1 MASKTGGLK
10 VTNDNGPE
18 IEVPHE
24 AASSGFFFAV
34 ADPPSEGGEGRCRA
48 GRNGQMH
55 RSGCR
60 GTGPGIQ
67 GKVRRDNVGKGPFP
81 AGTGDN
87 LQRPA
92 DRGTTEV
99 GGRDWVWRMSQY
111 ELRRMGNAVRGDA
124 RHLHRG
130 GNADAVQRGSGHV
143 AVPGWVQTLSWET
156 CTPRSRNE
164 PIGKAVEG
172 GAYMRQHLSLPSTVK
187 ADRGKPR
194 SEPDSGNPTVR
205 DRRGARGNVTHAE
218 L

>member
-1 MASKTGGLK
+1 MASKSGGLK
-10 VTNDNGPE
+10 ITNDNDPE
-18 IEVPHE
+18 MLVRTKLLQ
-24 AASSGFFFAV
+24 
-34 ADPPSEGGEGRCRA
+34 ADFRSCRPTQEGGEGRCRA
-48 GRNGQMH
+48 GRNGRMH

-67 GKVRRDNVGKGPFP
+67 GKVRRDNVGKGPLP

-87 LQRPA
+87 LQRPTG
-92 DRGTTEV
+92 RGTTEV

-130 GNADAVQRGSGHV
+130 GNTDVVQRGSGHV
-143 AVPGWVQTLSWET
+143 AVPGWVQTLSWVT
-156 CTPRSRNE
+156 RTPRSRNE
-164 PIGKAVEG
+164 PMGKAAEG
-172 GAYMRQHLSLPSTVK
+172 GVYARQRLSLPAAAK

-194 SEPDSGNPTVR
+194 SEPDSGKPTVR